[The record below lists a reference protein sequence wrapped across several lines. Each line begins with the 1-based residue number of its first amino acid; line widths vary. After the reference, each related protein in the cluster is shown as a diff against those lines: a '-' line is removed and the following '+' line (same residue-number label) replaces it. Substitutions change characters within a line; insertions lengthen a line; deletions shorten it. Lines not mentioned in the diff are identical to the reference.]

1 MKVSFIRNALFL
13 FIRLAEKLKQENL
26 PKRNP
31 VVPHTGIWIFGD
43 PGVGKS
49 FFAHMKYKDAFW
61 KAPSNRWWDYYNG
74 EKVVIVDEFVGG
86 FLLSDLL
93 LWADRYECKGEVK
106 GAMIQLAHT
115 TTVMLSNLPPWD
127 LYPNVE
133 PIRKAA
139 LYRRFKVYEMKAT
152 SRPNGSVHRQMHR
165 RYDSSA
171 MARPSNPVGQQLRR
185 ANATVST
192 STAVAEGALAYAAG
206 FRRHSGAVS
215 SLAAIAELR
224 ESE

>member
-1 MKVSFIRNALFL
+1 MPR
-13 FIRLAEKLKQENL
+13 
-26 PKRNP
+26 RNP
-31 VVPHTGIWIFGD
+31 LVPHKGIWIFGE

-49 FFAHMKYKDAFW
+49 FYAQMQWKGAFY

-74 EKVVIVDEFVGG
+74 ETTVVVDEFVGG

-115 TTVMLSNLPPWD
+115 TTVILSNLPPWD

-133 PIRKAA
+133 PVRRRA
-139 LYRRFKVYEMKAT
+139 LYRRFKVYEMK
-152 SRPNGSVHRQMHR
+152 
-165 RYDSSA
+165 YDSEGGDRRHRYLA
-171 MARPSNPVGQQLRR
+171 RKYPPGPMGRPSNPVGQTLRR

-224 ESE
+224 G